1 MKQSTKYVYEQ
12 CSQLKDTCR
21 NQKARVNAITQG
33 RKQVDNRY
41 KQLLSYLHMIA
52 SKAETE
58 AAKQKI
64 VETEIFINH
73 YYLTDL
79 EQV

>member
-1 MKQSTKYVYEQ
+1 MRQTTKYVYEQ
-12 CSQLKDTCR
+12 CNQLKDTCR
-21 NQKARVNAITQG
+21 NQKARINTISQG
-33 RKQVDNRY
+33 KKQVDNRY

-64 VETEIFINH
+64 VETEIYINH
-73 YYLTDL
+73 YYLLDRK
-79 EQV
+79 EV